1 MKITLPTEQM
11 DMSLYMVVKE
21 VCKKGRTLNVWCTH
35 PDGPSVNI
43 SAGSPLTTKV
53 DFIDPRFPHMEELAT
68 LTYITQDEKP
78 KYEVY
83 SKNIRNE
90 KYRGNSYEYHTKK
103 TTNPMSAVKTLLDV
117 CRPYAYSD
125 VARNNFGELK
135 KVIYAWRHEYSD
147 VIRKRLGYTGYF
159 DADDI
164 IKEIAHMKTLGLS
177 FCTDMFRSLAEE
189 TYPAYVE
196 TKRRESI
203 LLERYH
209 VYVFEDGK
217 VAVSSVPEGEET
229 IRDNVVGETHLYDN
243 IDSIPEN
250 LLGKIALLKMLDDG
264 KKEMPT
270 VGVRTLE
277 NEFYLMGDIPT

>member
-21 VCKKGRTLNVWCTH
+21 VCKRGRTLNVWCTH

-68 LTYITQDEKP
+68 LTYTTQDEKP

-117 CRPYAYSD
+117 CKPYAYSD
-125 VARNNFGELK
+125 VARNNFKELK
-135 KVIYAWRHEYSD
+135 RVIYAWRHEYSD

-164 IKEIAHMKTLGLS
+164 IKEIAHMKMLGVS
-177 FCTDMFRSLAEE
+177 FCTDMFRSIANEV
-189 TYPAYVE
+189 YPVYIE

-217 VAVSSVPEGEET
+217 VAVSSMPEEKET
-229 IRDNVVGETHLYDN
+229 VRDLVVGETHLYDN
-243 IDSIPEN
+243 IDLLSEN
-250 LLGKIALLKMLDDG
+250 LLGKIALLKMLDSD
-264 KKEMPT
+264 KKEMAN